1 MATPPTTKTVAIYCR
16 KSTEDGLESE
26 FNSLDAQRQ
35 CCEQFAASQ
44 RHDCWEVSP
53 ARYDDGGW
61 SGSNTD
67 RPALRRLM
75 AEVEAGK
82 VQVIAVYKLDR
93 LSRSLADFVGLLQL
107 LEKHQVAFVSVT
119 QHFNSATPM
128 GRLTLNI
135 LICFAQFERENM
147 IERVRDKVAAT
158 KRLGRWCGG
167 RPSLG
172 YDVAPGG
179 RKLVVNETEAE
190 TVRQLFAL
198 YLEHRSTARVLRVL
212 LDRGWTAK
220 AWTTE
225 KGRKAGGRPFTK
237 SVVAHT
243 LGNIL
248 YTGRILYKG
257 EIYAAEH
264 PAIIDIPTWERVQ
277 RLMAVQ
283 RASGG
288 AEIRTRHFPLLKGLL
303 RCKSCGCGM
312 TYTYSKRGARLYG
325 YYACQN
331 ARVKGAENCPM
342 PSLPAAEVERLVVE
356 EITEICRDPLLADR
370 VISEATAQH
379 AAMVGELRDRCRE
392 AEAIAAK
399 AVAACAR
406 APKDA
411 AQRALCRQA
420 ESQVAILRE
429 RLDEAERLAPNRSAA
444 RDVLRAFEPVWAEL
458 APKERQ
464 ELLRQLIVQVTIDGE
479 RGSAAFTFK
488 SEGIAA
494 LASRTGGA

>member
-1 MATPPTTKTVAIYCR
+1 MSTPPPTKTVAIYCR
-16 KSTEDGLESE
+16 KSTEDGLDSE

-44 RHDCWEVSP
+44 RHDGWAVSP
-53 ARYDDGGW
+53 ERYDDGGW
-61 SGSNTD
+61 SGSTTD
-67 RPALRRLM
+67 RPALKRLM

-158 KRLGRWCGG
+158 KRMGKWCGG

-179 RKLVVNETEAE
+179 RKLLVNEAEADR
-190 TVRQLFAL
+190 VRQLFAL
-198 YLEHRSTARVLRVL
+198 YLEHRSVARVLRVFH
-212 LDRGWTAK
+212 DRGWTAK
-220 AWTTE
+220 GWANR
-225 KGRKAGGRPFTK
+225 KGRQSGGQPFTK
-237 SVVAHT
+237 SALAHT

-264 PAIIDIPTWERVQ
+264 PAIIDIATWEQVQ
-277 RLMAVQ
+277 NLMVSQ

-288 AEIRTRHFPLLKGLL
+288 AESRTRHFPLLKGLL

-312 TYTYSKRGARLYG
+312 TYTYTKRGARLYG
-325 YYACQN
+325 YYACHT
-331 ARVKGAENCPM
+331 ARIQGAATCPM

-356 EITEICRDPLLADR
+356 EITAICRDPFLSDR
-370 VISEATAQH
+370 VINEASVQH
-379 AAMVGELRDRCRE
+379 AAMVEDLRARSRE
-392 AEAIAAK
+392 AEALATK
-399 AVAACAR
+399 AMAACAR
-406 APKDA
+406 APTDA
-411 AQRALCRQA
+411 QQLALRRQA
-420 ESQVAILRE
+420 DSQAATLRR
-429 RLDEAERLAPNRSAA
+429 RLAEAEQMTLDRSTASTL
-444 RDVLRAFEPVWAEL
+444 LRSFEPIWAEL

-464 ELLRQLIVQVTIDGE
+464 ELLRKLLSHITIDGE
-479 RGSAAFTFK
+479 HGSAAFNFT
-488 SEGIAA
+488 SDGIAA
-494 LASRTGGA
+494 LASRGSAA